1 VRIESQ
7 VHIHRITGRRTT
19 GMNPVATKSAESWL
33 EGALCI
39 DVQVEGGGGGEGVG
53 GRAKEGTRER

>member
-1 VRIESQ
+1 
-7 VHIHRITGRRTT
+7 
-19 GMNPVATKSAESWL
+19 MNPVATKSAESWL